1 MNKKILIKN
10 LPEEER
16 PREKLLKK
24 GADSLSNEELLA
36 IVLGSGNQRYFCKG
50 ISREDYMPKQYGIE
64 VFDRMCS

>member
-1 MNKKILIKN
+1 MLHFKSKKILIKN

-36 IVLGSGNQRYFCKG
+36 IVLGSGTRDTSAKG
-50 ISREDYMPKQYGIE
+50 LA
-64 VFDRMCS
+64 